1 MTEGIDTTADPNPA
15 KLERV
20 RSVGAI
26 VTDLVDG
33 FRDTRALAHALD
45 LAAQGLPDAAKGSAI
60 QALAAAIEGRLGRL
74 DGLLEELGQRV
85 PAAREPASRPVV
97 IAALA
102 ETAR

>member
-1 MTEGIDTTADPNPA
+1 MTRDDETTADPYPE

-20 RSVGAI
+20 RSVAEI
-26 VTDLVDG
+26 VPDLVDG
-33 FRDTRALAHALD
+33 FRDTQALVHTLH
-45 LAAQGLPDAAKGSAI
+45 LAAEGLPDTADGSAI

-74 DGLLEELGQRV
+74 ERLLEELGKCV
-85 PAAREPASRPVV
+85 PARKEPASQPIS